1 MIARRTTTAGWRMQ
15 LKVEDTGHLVPESA
29 IGACAQ
35 PSPFR
40 EMHRPFRGGSPGL
53 TRTITVHQYI
63 KRQEVNSEQ
72 VSIIRLTIYG
82 TDPEYVVLLQRGT
95 AYLLQG
101 CILK

>member
-1 MIARRTTTAGWRMQ
+1 MQ

-53 TRTITVHQYI
+53 TRTTITVHQNI
-63 KRQEVNSEQ
+63 ERQEVNSEQ

-82 TDPEYVVLLQRGT
+82 TDPEYVVLLQREP
-95 AYLLQG
+95 AHLLQG
-101 CILK
+101 CILE